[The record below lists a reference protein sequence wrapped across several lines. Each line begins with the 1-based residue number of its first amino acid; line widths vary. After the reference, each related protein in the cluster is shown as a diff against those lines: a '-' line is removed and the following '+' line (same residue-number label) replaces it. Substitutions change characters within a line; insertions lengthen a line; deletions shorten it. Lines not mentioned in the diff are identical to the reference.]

1 MSPAPARGQAGPA
14 PGPQRGQQGDQ
25 VMAFLRGGVVSTLRA
40 CFNFL
45 SLNLAMVVVSI
56 PVVTLPLALDAG
68 MVALDRW
75 REGNEERVVREFFH
89 VLRTGP
95 ALRTTAAVGAPLVA
109 GALGADEVHYFVRG
123 GSPMAWIC
131 LGLGIAGLLAAVMG
145 EAFVLVLWARRP
157 TMSLPGLWSLA
168 IGLGLRRLLVTGPLL
183 LAEFGAATL
192 AGLVDPALVLVG
204 LPLGALWLVRSTA
217 RLGLRRAVVGPQR
230 P

>member
-1 MSPAPARGQAGPA
+1 
-14 PGPQRGQQGDQ
+14 
-25 VMAFLRGGVVSTLRA
+25 MAFLGGDVARALRA

-45 SLNLAMVVVSI
+45 SLNLVMVVVSV
-56 PVVTLPLALDAG
+56 PVVTLPIALDAG
-68 MVALDRW
+68 MVALDSW
-75 REGNEERVVREFFH
+75 IEGNEERVVREFF
-89 VLRTGP
+89 RAMRAGP
-95 ALRTTAAVGAPLVA
+95 RLRTTAAIGAPLVA
-109 GALGADEVHYFVRG
+109 GALGADEVHYFARG

-131 LGLGIAGLLAAVMG
+131 LGLGVAGLVAAIMGGSVVLA
-145 EAFVLVLWARRP
+145 LWARRP
-157 TMSLPGLWSLA
+157 TMSLPELWSLA